1 MFKTLFVEERQMKK
15 VLVILAVLAMTG
27 ISSAAMLNN
36 PEGFDSYASGTVLWT
51 GSAPV
56 DGWEGWGAAS
66 GGSAGWQG
74 GNDRGTVFGSSGS
87 QYVSVTAAGVV
98 GGNDWG
104 YGLLFNHGNAI
115 GDLPAPA
122 VAGTAEI
129 SFDLLSIAG
138 NAIVKIE
145 YWGDLARTIS
155 FGADVWDPITLAPG
169 SHTFVGTVPVGTA
182 FITPVIGITNGGA
195 GAVAI
200 YDNLGLA
207 ASIPEPAT
215 MALLGLGGLFLRRRK
230 K

>member
-1 MFKTLFVEERQMKK
+1 MKK
-15 VLVILAVLAMTG
+15 VLVILVVLAMTG
-27 ISSAAMLNN
+27 IASAAMLVN

-66 GGSAGWQG
+66 GGTTGWQG
-74 GNDRGTVFGSSGS
+74 GNDRGTVYGSGGS
-87 QYVSVTAAGVV
+87 QEVHVSAAGVV

-104 YGLLFNHGNAI
+104 YGMIFNHGNDIAT
-115 GDLPAPA
+115 LPAPA

-138 NAIVKIE
+138 DAIVKLE

-155 FGADVWDPITLAPG
+155 TGADLWDPITLAPG
-169 SHTFVGTVPVGTA
+169 FHTLVGTVPAGTLY
-182 FITPVIGITNGGA
+182 ITPVVGITDGGP
-195 GAVAI
+195 GAIAT
-200 YDNLGLA
+200 YDNIGLA